1 VFANNEGPSNRRRH
15 LLSHRANYMFE
26 NNCGNT
32 TAGSYTEVGEAAGV
46 KDPNFTGR
54 GTALLD
60 VNRDGL
66 LDIVYGNW
74 LGTHR
79 LFVQSRGGTATAT
92 PTFTDVATADM
103 KEASR
108 IRTVIAADFD
118 NDGNEELFFNNI
130 PGDNRLFQKI
140 HGVDAD
146 WIKINIGA
154 AREQTGHGTGAAIF
168 DMDGDGVLELL
179 ISHGE
184 SAAEPLTL
192 YRASTETG
200 VNSNAYLRI
209 LPKTKS
215 GAPARGAIVTL
226 NAVGNQNEN
235 QQMRVI
241 DSGSGY
247 LCQMEPVAHFGLGSD
262 SAAAATWSVTV
273 QWPDGVR
280 VTTTKT
286 KNAMH
291 VIKYPV
297 VGTQVQFIGC
307 RRDSIET
314 TCVLGDATC
323 GRSDA
328 PASGAQGNSAEN
340 DAGEKDAGEKG
351 GAEKDAGEKDAGE
364 KDAGEKDGAEKGAG
378 EKSSLLAEAGV
389 SNSTTKSGGRVHSI
403 SSMLV
408 GLIVVFIAKAL

>member
-1 VFANNEGPSNRRRH
+1 
-15 LLSHRANYMFE
+15 M
-26 NNCGNT
+26 
-32 TAGSYTEVGEAAGV
+32 

-79 LFVQSRGGTATAT
+79 LFVQSRGDIATDT
-92 PTFTDVATADM
+92 PTFMDVATTDM

-108 IRTVIAADFD
+108 VRTVIAADFD

-130 PGDNRLFQKI
+130 PGDNRLFKKV

-154 AREQTGHGTGAAIF
+154 ARERTGHGTGAAIF

-184 SAAEPLTL
+184 SAEEPLTL

-200 VNSNAYLRI
+200 VNNNAYLRI

-226 NAVGNQNEN
+226 NAVDNQNGN
-235 QQMRVI
+235 QQMRII

-247 LCQMEPVAHFGLGSD
+247 LCQMEPVAHFGLGSN

-273 QWPDGVR
+273 QWPDGIR

-291 VIKYPV
+291 VINYPV

-307 RRDSIET
+307 SRDSIET
-314 TCVLGDATC
+314 TCVLGNDKCAEAVS
-323 GRSDA
+323 SD
-328 PASGAQGNSAEN
+328 PTSGEQGNTAEDDAAENHAEN
-340 DAGEKDAGEKG
+340 DATENDAESTTT
-351 GAEKDAGEKDAGE
+351 AEPTSKKESPDSSSTNSDSSSKNDIQAD
-364 KDAGEKDGAEKGAG
+364 
-378 EKSSLLAEAGV
+378 KSSSLTEGGV
-389 SNSTTKSGGRVHSI
+389 SNTTTRSGGRVHSI
-403 SSMLV
+403 SSMFV
-408 GLIVVFIAKAL
+408 GFLLMLISMAL